1 MKNKTK
7 HLFCPA
13 LTLHYLCPHKPKRM
27 HTLMKRLVLILML
40 ILPMAVSAQTGKN
53 DMSRYLEG
61 AVPTRDGLVYFD
73 KTYTVEGKTGGELY
87 SQLRRYVQDQIVK
100 GENSLE
106 QSRITELDSAAG
118 LIVASIEETLY
129 FKRKAWVSDFT
140 RFFYQLIIRTEDG
153 KFSIEMRRLHYLYE
167 PTEQYG
173 ITTTYPA
180 EKWITDEEALNKDK
194 TKLTRVGGKFRRF
207 TIDRKD
213 EIFTGAART
222 VEAVK
227 RVTRVIEVEE

>member
-1 MKNKTK
+1 
-7 HLFCPA
+7 
-13 LTLHYLCPHKPKRM
+13 
-27 HTLMKRLVLILML
+27 MKRLFLILML
-40 ILPMAVSAQTGKN
+40 IVPMAMSAQSNKN

-61 AVPTRDGLVYFD
+61 AVPTRDGLVYFEQ
-73 KTYTVEGKTGGELY
+73 TYNVDGKTQGELY
-87 SQLRRYVQDQIVK
+87 SLLRRYVQSTIVK

-140 RFFYQLIIRTEDG
+140 RFFYQLIVRTEDG

-167 PTEQYG
+167 PSEQYG
-173 ITTTYPA
+173 IETTYPA
-180 EKWITDEEALNKDK
+180 EKWITDEEALNKSK

-213 EIFTGAART
+213 EIFTGAARS
-222 VEAVK
+222 VGAVK
-227 RVTRVIEVEE
+227 RVVRVIEVEE